1 MANLDKF
8 LNKAGV
14 STLWGQIAA
23 EVAKV
28 DVKADANARE
38 IATLKTSVEA
48 LQKGTYDDTAVK
60 ALIQGNADAIAA
72 LVGDD
77 AGKSARAIAAA
88 EVAKIIADADAS
100 FDTLKEI
107 ADWILNDTTGAA
119 NMAADIATL
128 EAKLA
133 GVDETVVKSI
143 AAAIEAAL
151 VVDGVEKYALASTV
165 SGLAEQLETIAEK
178 IEALEAAK
186 HTHANAETLA
196 GITAAKVA
204 AWDAAEQNAK
214 DYTDSVLPT
223 ALSEDEILEAIRTAK
238 ESAQA

>member
-28 DVKADANARE
+28 DVKADANAKE

-48 LQKGTYDDTAVK
+48 LQKGTYDDTAIK
-60 ALIQGNADAIAA
+60 ALIQGNTDAIAV
-72 LVGDD
+72 LNGD
-77 AGKSARAIAAA
+77 AEGSVSAKVAAKVA
-88 EVAKIIADADAS
+88 EVVAGANAS
-100 FDTLKEI
+100 YDTLKEI
-107 ADWILNDTTGAA
+107 ADWIMNDTTGAA
-119 NMAADIATL
+119 SMAADIATL

-133 GVDETVVKSI
+133 GVDKTVVESI
-143 AAAIEAAL
+143 ANAIDAAL
-151 VVDGVEKYALASTV
+151 KVEGVDKYALASTV
-165 SGLAEQLETIAEK
+165 SDLAGQLETIAGQ
-178 IEALEAAK
+178 IEALETAK

-196 GITAAKVA
+196 GITAEKIA
-204 AWDAAEQNAK
+204 AWNAAEQNAK

-223 ALSEDEILEAIRTAK
+223 ALTNEEILEAIQTAK

>member
-88 EVAKIIADADAS
+88 EVAKIVADADAS

-107 ADWILNDTTGAA
+107 ADWIMNDTTGAA
-119 NMAADIATL
+119 SMTADIAAL
-128 EAKLA
+128 ETKLA
-133 GVDETVVKSI
+133 GVNETVVKSI

-151 VVDGVEKYALASTV
+151 MVEGVEKYALASTV

-214 DYTDSVLPT
+214 DSTDSMLPT
-223 ALSEDEILEAIRTAK
+223 ALTEDEILEAIRTAK